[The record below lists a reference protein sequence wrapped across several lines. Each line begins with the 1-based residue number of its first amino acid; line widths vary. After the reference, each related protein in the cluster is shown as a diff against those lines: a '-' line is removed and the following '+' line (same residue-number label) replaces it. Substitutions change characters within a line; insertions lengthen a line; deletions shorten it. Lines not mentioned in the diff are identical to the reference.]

1 MAPVGTF
8 EHGLLQFLVAFQDL
22 KVVVARVFAERNR
35 GGQLDPVAL
44 ERALGNAVLLNIIL
58 FRKYLIVK
66 FHNTFYIVAV
76 AAKGGPV
83 TQVKNKVGA
92 IAMLF

>member
-8 EHGLLQFLVAFQDL
+8 EHGLQQFLVAFQDL

-58 FRKYLIVK
+58 FREYLFFIIHDAFDLSVFFAK
-66 FHNTFYIVAV
+66 F
-76 AAKGGPV
+76 
-83 TQVKNKVGA
+83 
-92 IAMLF
+92 